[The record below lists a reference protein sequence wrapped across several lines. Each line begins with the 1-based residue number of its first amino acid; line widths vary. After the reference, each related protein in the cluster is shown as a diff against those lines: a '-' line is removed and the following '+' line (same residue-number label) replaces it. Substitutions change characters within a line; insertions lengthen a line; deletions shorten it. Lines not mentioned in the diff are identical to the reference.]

1 MFKLDKEN
9 EKILKKIALG
19 KNNRAKISNSKI
31 NKMLED
37 NEKLILEE
45 QKNIKLKCC

>member
-1 MFKLDKEN
+1 MFQLNKEN

-19 KNNRAKISNSKI
+19 KNKKAKISNSKI
-31 NKMLED
+31 NKMLEA
-37 NEKLILEE
+37 NEKLIFEE